1 MTALQAENLIAIV
14 CAECKIVC
22 ENCGKV
28 DEETCKCSCAAGW
41 FGDFCEST
49 PTTIIIIFLL
59 LLFFIFFIVVVINIF
74 FYFRRF

>member
-22 ENCGKV
+22 ENCGQV

-49 PTTIIIIFLL
+49 PTTIILSSSFFFSSSLL
-59 LLFFIFFIVVVINIF
+59 W
-74 FYFRRF
+74 